1 MYFLIVVA
9 STPLPLCRR
18 TWSGCVVGWSVGGG
32 GAYNAV
38 NVAEDARRQKV
49 LKESTLPFSYAALQN
64 TIRFFL
70 ILDRKQDIKN
80 VGCEFCGRVK
90 CLLNRKFI
98 NQKLRRLGF
107 FAFYGAPALRCPA
120 TMAGNNTVSWV
131 QSRCSFTFLPS
142 FEETTF
148 SSRVRSEEGD
158 GKWGGIVFQV

>member
-1 MYFLIVVA
+1 MYILIVVA
-9 STPLPLCRR
+9 STPTPCAGGLGLDAG
-18 TWSGCVVGWSVGGG
+18 SVGFGGG
-32 GAYNAV
+32 GVAYNAV

-98 NQKLRRLGF
+98 NQKPRLLGF
-107 FAFYGAPALRCPA
+107 FTFYGTLARRCPY
-120 TMAGNNTVSWV
+120 TMVGNNTVSWV

-142 FEETTF
+142 LEETTF
-148 SSRVRSEEGD
+148 SGRVRSEEGK
-158 GKWGGIVFQV
+158 GELGGIAF